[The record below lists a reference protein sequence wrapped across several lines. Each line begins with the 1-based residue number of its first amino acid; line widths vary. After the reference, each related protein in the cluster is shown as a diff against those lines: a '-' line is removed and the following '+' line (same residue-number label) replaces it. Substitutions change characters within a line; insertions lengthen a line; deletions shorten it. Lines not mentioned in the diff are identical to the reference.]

1 MQHRSNFHLFH
12 RIPDDS
18 LNQLQSIRESL
29 MQMKSPTNQNF
40 SALNT
45 MVSEFHGIS
54 PFPRA
59 HFNISPIL
67 SDEQLQIVLVVSL
80 AS

>member
-1 MQHRSNFHLFH
+1 MDLLTHFLAYSVTLS
-12 RIPDDS
+12 PDDS

-45 MVSEFHGIS
+45 MVSGE
-54 PFPRA
+54 
-59 HFNISPIL
+59 
-67 SDEQLQIVLVVSL
+67 
-80 AS
+80 